1 MKYAIIEYT
10 LEFRVYS
17 MKRYLEIYVC
27 DDQASFIDK
36 ICQEIKRVLENVSD
50 CQIQCFDN
58 GDDLL
63 EQCRRT
69 VPDIVFLDIDMPGLD
84 GFSVANVLQND
95 ACRPRFAFVTS
106 HDEDVFQA
114 LHYQPF
120 WFVRKS
126 HLEDL
131 KIVLSRLLAQIEYD
145 NRNGHCICRL
155 RSEKRVL
162 KIDLQNLT
170 LVESSGHDIVLKY
183 KNGSSITLRG
193 KMADAEKQLEPYF
206 VVRVQNG
213 ILVNCRYIARVTSR
227 DITLLDGQQIAIG
240 RKRVDAVKNQ
250 FQTYMRSF

>member
-1 MKYAIIEYT
+1 MN
-10 LEFRVYS
+10 
-17 MKRYLEIYVC
+17 RYLDIYVC
-27 DDQASFIDK
+27 DDQAYFVDI
-36 ICQEIKRVLENVSD
+36 ICKEIKRVLENLSD

-63 EQCRRT
+63 EQCRKT

-84 GFSVANVLQND
+84 GFSVANALQND

-106 HDEDVFQA
+106 HDEEVFQA
-114 LHYQPF
+114 LNYQPF

-131 KIVLSRLLAQIEYD
+131 GIVLSRLLDQIDYD
-145 NRNGHCICRL
+145 NRNGHRLCKL

-162 KIDLQNLT
+162 EIDLQMLT
-170 LVESSGHDIVLKY
+170 LVESSGHDIVLNY
-183 KNGSSITLRG
+183 QDGSSITLRG
-193 KMADAEKQLEPYF
+193 KIADAEKQLEPYF

-213 ILVNCRYIARVTSR
+213 ILVNCRYISRVTSR
-227 DITLLDGQQIAIG
+227 DITLLDGRQIAIG